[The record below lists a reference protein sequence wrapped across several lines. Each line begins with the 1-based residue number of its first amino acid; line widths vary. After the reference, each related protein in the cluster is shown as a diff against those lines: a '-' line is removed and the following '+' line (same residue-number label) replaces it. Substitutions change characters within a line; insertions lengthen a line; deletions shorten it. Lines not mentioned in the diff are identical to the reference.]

1 MDRTAKETVELKD
14 RHSLHLNGVKNVLNY
29 CEYSVTLEMPDN
41 ELTVEGDGLSITKL
55 NLDDGEVAIEGLVY
69 SLSYSDGEVKKSG
82 IISRLFG

>member
-14 RHSLHLNGVKNVLNY
+14 RRSLHLNGVKNVLNY